1 MKPSKICTRTM
12 EVTHI
17 RCIMYKLIYVFF
29 FSLAIKDE
37 CTYAALTQLATAPL
51 TAYYAI
57 QKSGHTIRDRL
68 TIHLIGA
75 ELQFEADTLDKWE
88 TFFLHLAPQLVE
100 LHVVFVGPEL
110 NAENL
115 PLEILSRIR

>member
-1 MKPSKICTRTM
+1 MN
-12 EVTHI
+12 
-17 RCIMYKLIYVFF
+17 
-29 FSLAIKDE
+29 E
-37 CTYAALTQLATAPL
+37 CF
-51 TAYYAI
+51 
-57 QKSGHTIRDRL
+57 

-88 TFFLHLAPQLVE
+88 TFFLHLIPQLVE
-100 LHVVFVGPEL
+100 LRIVFVGPEL

>member
-1 MKPSKICTRTM
+1 MPI
-12 EVTHI
+12 
-17 RCIMYKLIYVFF
+17 
-29 FSLAIKDE
+29 AIKEE
-37 CTYAALTQLATAPL
+37 CTYASLTQLATAPL
-51 TAYYAI
+51 TAYYGSQIAG
-57 QKSGHTIRDRL
+57 QMMQECF

-88 TFFLHLAPQLVE
+88 TFFLHLVPQLVE
-100 LHVVFVGPEL
+100 LRIVFVGPEL